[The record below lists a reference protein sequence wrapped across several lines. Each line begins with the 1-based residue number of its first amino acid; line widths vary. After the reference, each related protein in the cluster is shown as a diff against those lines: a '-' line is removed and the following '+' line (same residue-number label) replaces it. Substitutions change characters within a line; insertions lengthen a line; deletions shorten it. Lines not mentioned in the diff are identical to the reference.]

1 MSQVTD
7 NPTITEIGVDLYGSC
22 WQREL
27 AKALGV
33 NERTVRRWAA
43 GGGVPRDIELVLSQL
58 ALARAKR
65 LRYVAKFLEEGRL
78 QNKKSNGMLGVRF
91 DTGKRRPLIVFVPDE
106 QQEPSST

>member
-7 NPTITEIGVDLYGSC
+7 NPTIAEIGEDLYGSC

-43 GGGVPRDIELVLSQL
+43 GGGVPRDMELVLSQL
-58 ALARAKR
+58 ALQRAKR

-78 QNKKSNGMLGVRF
+78 QNKKNNLILGKRF
-91 DTGKRRPLIVFVPDE
+91 DTGKRRPIITFYNEDKG
-106 QQEPSST
+106 